1 MKKYCG
7 LIGTI
12 ADEFHISKGE
22 SEGEGSWKA
31 RVVYS
36 LLGRMGYASLW
47 DIQEDL
53 QPASIIHFKKRIAK
67 LTKSYLEMYP
77 EIRQFYSD
85 DTEGLCNEV
94 YDIFLST
101 GNVYHSPDRIVPA
114 AECVSEAGG
123 VYFMRGVSLDRK
135 QHVSGIGCY
144 SYDVGDTSPLQVK
157 EMFQLQESTL
167 TEQWEYLISHVK
179 WRPVA
184 VETKVEYHRTKP
196 PFNYGYWIG
205 IPDKTG
211 EISLARTGSSGNWS
225 YYLYKIENER
235 LMGSQLPE
243 WMVREGNYRTVSN
256 GYLSAKNVL
265 PATAYHIDGKIVQ
278 VHINYLFP
286 PAELNLVKLYSW
298 PKFYVG
304 LPHDFN
310 RVFEGSVFWA
320 IKAVLESIGYRF
332 KEE

>member
-12 ADEFHISKGE
+12 ADEFHISKGAAE
-22 SEGEGSWKA
+22 REESWKA

-36 LLGRMGYASLW
+36 LLGKMGYASLW

-77 EIRQFYSD
+77 EIHQFYSD
-85 DTEGLCNEV
+85 DTEELCNEI
-94 YDIFLST
+94 YHIFLST
-101 GNVYHSPDRIVPA
+101 GSVYHSPDRIVPA
-114 AECVSEAGG
+114 AECISEAGG
-123 VYFMRGVSLDRK
+123 VYFMRGVPLDRE
-135 QHVSGIGCY
+135 QYLSGIG
-144 SYDVGDTSPLQVK
+144 SYFFDVGDTSSLQVK
-157 EMFQLQESTL
+157 EMYQLQESTL
-167 TEQWEYLISHVK
+167 TEQWEYLISHAK
-179 WRPVA
+179 WRPIV

-196 PFNYGYWIG
+196 PFNYGYWVD

-211 EISLARTGSSGNWS
+211 EISLARTGSFGNWT

-243 WMVREGNYRTVSN
+243 WMVTEGNYRTVSN
-256 GYLSAKNVL
+256 GYLSVKNVL
-265 PATAYHIDGKIVQ
+265 PATIYHIDGKIAQ

-298 PKFYVG
+298 PKSYAG

-310 RVFEGSVFWA
+310 RIFELPVFCA
-320 IKAVLESIGYRF
+320 IKNVLESIGYQF

>member
-12 ADEFHISKGE
+12 ADEFHISKGAAE
-22 SEGEGSWKA
+22 REESWKA

-36 LLGRMGYASLW
+36 LLGKMGYASLW

-77 EIRQFYSD
+77 EIHQFYSD
-85 DTEGLCNEV
+85 DTEELCNEI
-94 YDIFLST
+94 YHIFLST

-114 AECVSEAGG
+114 AECISEAGG
-123 VYFMRGVSLDRK
+123 VYFMRGVPLDRE
-135 QHVSGIGCY
+135 QYLSGIG
-144 SYDVGDTSPLQVK
+144 SYFFDVGDTSSLQVK
-157 EMFQLQESTL
+157 EMYQLQESTL
-167 TEQWEYLISHVK
+167 TEQWEYLISHAK
-179 WRPVA
+179 WRPIV

-196 PFNYGYWIG
+196 PFNYGYWVD

-211 EISLARTGSSGNWS
+211 EISLARTGSFGNWT

-243 WMVREGNYRTVSN
+243 WMVAEGNYRTVSN

-265 PATAYHIDGKIVQ
+265 PATIYHIDGKIAQ

-298 PKFYVG
+298 PKSYAG

-310 RVFEGSVFWA
+310 RIFELPVFYA
-320 IKAVLESIGYRF
+320 IKNVLESIGYQF

>member
-12 ADEFHISKGE
+12 ADEFHISKGAAE
-22 SEGEGSWKA
+22 RDESWKA

-36 LLGRMGYASLW
+36 LLGKMGYASLW

-77 EIRQFYSD
+77 EIHQFYSD
-85 DTEGLCNEV
+85 DTEGLCNEI
-94 YDIFLST
+94 YHIFLST

-114 AECVSEAGG
+114 AECISEAGG
-123 VYFMRGVSLDRK
+123 VYFMRGVPLDRE
-135 QHVSGIGCY
+135 QYLSGIG
-144 SYDVGDTSPLQVK
+144 SYFFDVGDTSSLQVK
-157 EMFQLQESTL
+157 EMYQLQERTL
-167 TEQWEYLISHVK
+167 IEQWEYLISHAK
-179 WRPVA
+179 WRPIV

-196 PFNYGYWIG
+196 PFNYGYWVD

-211 EISLARTGSSGNWS
+211 EISLARTGSFGNWT

-243 WMVREGNYRTVSN
+243 WMVTEGNYRTVSN

-265 PATAYHIDGKIVQ
+265 PATIYHIDGKIAQ

-298 PKFYVG
+298 PKSYAG

-310 RVFEGSVFWA
+310 RIFELPVFYA
-320 IKAVLESIGYRF
+320 IKNVLESIGYQF

>member
-7 LIGTI
+7 LISTI
-12 ADEFHISKGE
+12 ADEFHIPKGE
-22 SEGEGSWKA
+22 SEQEESWKA

-53 QPASIIHFKKRIAK
+53 QPASIIYFKKRIRK
-67 LTKSYLEMYP
+67 LKESYLEMYP
-77 EIRQFYSD
+77 EIYQFYSD
-85 DTEGLCNEV
+85 DAEELCNEI

-101 GNVYHSPDRIVPA
+101 GNVYHLPDRIVPA
-114 AECVSEAGG
+114 AEHISEAKG
-123 VYFMRGVSLDRK
+123 VFFMRGAPLDRE
-135 QHVSGIGCY
+135 QYLSGIGSY
-144 SYDVGDTSPLQVK
+144 SFDVEDTSLLQVK
-157 EMFQLQESTL
+157 EMFQLQENTL
-167 TEQWEYLISHVK
+167 TEQWEYLVSHAK
-179 WRPVA
+179 WRPIA
-184 VETKVEYHRTKP
+184 AEAKVEYHRTKP
-196 PFNYGYWIG
+196 PFNYGYWSG

-211 EISLARTGSSGNWS
+211 EVSLARTGSSGKWN

-256 GYLSAKNVL
+256 GYLFAKNVL
-265 PATAYHIDGKIVQ
+265 PATSYHVDGKIVQ

-298 PKFYVG
+298 PKSYVG

-310 RVFEGSVFWA
+310 RVFEPSVFYA
-320 IKAVLESIGYRF
+320 IKDVFESIGYQFR
-332 KEE
+332 EE

>member
-12 ADEFHISKGE
+12 ADEFHISKGAAE
-22 SEGEGSWKA
+22 RDESWKA

-36 LLGRMGYASLW
+36 LLGKMGYASLW

-77 EIRQFYSD
+77 EIHQFYSD
-85 DTEGLCNEV
+85 DPEELCNEI
-94 YDIFLST
+94 YHIFLST
-101 GNVYHSPDRIVPA
+101 GSVYHSPDRIVPA
-114 AECVSEAGG
+114 AECISEAGG
-123 VYFMRGVSLDRK
+123 VYFMRGVPLDRE
-135 QHVSGIGCY
+135 QYLSGIG
-144 SYDVGDTSPLQVK
+144 SYFFDVGDTSSLQVK
-157 EMFQLQESTL
+157 EMYQLQESTL
-167 TEQWEYLISHVK
+167 TDQWEYLISHAK
-179 WRPVA
+179 WRPIV

-196 PFNYGYWIG
+196 PFNYGYWVD

-211 EISLARTGSSGNWS
+211 EISLARTGSFGNWT

-243 WMVREGNYRTVSN
+243 WMVTEGNYRTVSN
-256 GYLSAKNVL
+256 GYLSAKNIL
-265 PATAYHIDGKIVQ
+265 PATIYHIDGKIAQ

-298 PKFYVG
+298 PKSYAG

-310 RVFEGSVFWA
+310 RIFELPVFYA
-320 IKAVLESIGYRF
+320 IKNVLESIGYQF